1 MRIILDGMGGDNAPR
16 DIVKGAVMASELIND
31 EICIVGKE
39 NLIKK
44 ELKRHKYD
52 KTKITVEDAS
62 QVIEMDEAPVK
73 AVRTKKDS
81 SMVVGLHLVKDNEAD
96 AFVSAGNSGAL
107 LRLTQF
113 LKRELK
119 HSSQGIVVEVQVLS
133 TRLIILPLAAMEPV
147 MVK

>member
-16 DIVKGAVMASELIND
+16 DIVKGAVMASELISD

-52 KTKITVEDAS
+52 KTKITVDDAS

-81 SMVVGLHLVKDNEAD
+81 SMVK
-96 AFVSAGNSGAL
+96 
-107 LRLTQF
+107 
-113 LKRELK
+113 
-119 HSSQGIVVEVQVLS
+119 GI
-133 TRLIILPLAAMEPV
+133 R
-147 MVK
+147 MVKEGQGDLFISFP